1 MAASFG
7 AVALPWGA
15 PACEPVPVCG
25 RVAVLGGGRWPL
37 LWIEGKPEV
46 AVCAVWAKSGSV
58 GGFAASVGEASVG
71 AFAASVGAFAACC
84 GAFVACC
91 GAFVACWGV
100 FVACCGAFVACC
112 GAFVASVDALGVGS
126 GI

>member
-7 AVALPWGA
+7 AEAVPWGA
-15 PACEPVPVCG
+15 PACEPAPVCG
-25 RVAVLGGGRWPL
+25 RVAVWGAVRWPL
-37 LWIEGKPEV
+37 LWIEGEPV
-46 AVCAVWAKSGSV
+46 GAVCAVWAKTGSV
-58 GGFAASVGEASVG
+58 GGFAASVGGASVG
-71 AFAASVGAFAACC
+71 AFTASVGVVACC

-91 GAFVACWGV
+91 GAFA
-100 FVACCGAFVACC
+100 ACC